1 MEIEEKNDEQIASEI
16 NKSISEMESKYRW
29 RQCSFK
35 GREFLIP
42 DTTAALGHDVFDVS
56 RFECHDP
63 DPTLMV
69 LAYPMRY
76 RNNPTL
82 AHLYS
87 KRMPYGMVSAQHEVA
102 RNASRTSKRMPYGMV
117 SAGYSIRI
125 GMIENGEV
133 KDGE

>member
-1 MEIEEKNDEQIASEI
+1 MEIEEKNDEQITSEI
-16 NKSISEMESKYRW
+16 HRSISEMESKYRW

-56 RFECHDP
+56 RFECRDP
-63 DPTLMV
+63 DPNLTV
-69 LAYPMRY
+69 LAYPTRY

-82 AHLYS
+82 AHLY
-87 KRMPYGMVSAQHEVA
+87 
-102 RNASRTSKRMPYGMV
+102 SKRMPYGMV